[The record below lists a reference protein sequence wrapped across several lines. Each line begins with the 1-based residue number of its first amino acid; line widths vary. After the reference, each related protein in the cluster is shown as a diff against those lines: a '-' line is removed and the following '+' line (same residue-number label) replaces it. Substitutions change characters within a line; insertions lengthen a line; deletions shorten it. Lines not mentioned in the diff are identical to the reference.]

1 MNVINTLVTHVRL
14 NEENNTYIINSLL
27 VKKYNLLEIERHED
41 DMIYIDHTWKTA
53 CTVAKKNAIKR
64 AMEKSGGDINKAVK
78 LLGISIRTY
87 YDWKI
92 EIEEY
97 ETKLRNRQKQ

>member
-1 MNVINTLVTHVRL
+1 MI
-14 NEENNTYIINSLL
+14 
-27 VKKYNLLEIERHED
+27 KKYNLLEIERHED
-41 DMIYIDHTWKTA
+41 DMIYIDYTWKTA
-53 CTVAKKNAIKR
+53 RIVAKKNAIKH
-64 AMEKSGGDINKAVK
+64 AMERSGGDIDKAVK

-97 ETKLRNRQKQ
+97 ETKLCNGQKQ